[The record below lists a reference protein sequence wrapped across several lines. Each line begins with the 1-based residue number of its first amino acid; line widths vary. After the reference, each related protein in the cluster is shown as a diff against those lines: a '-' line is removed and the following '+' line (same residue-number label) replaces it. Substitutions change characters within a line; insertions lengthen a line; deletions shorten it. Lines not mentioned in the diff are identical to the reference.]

1 MLAGEYAPSRDPV
14 PSVWL
19 DAVEKVGLL
28 GWLQRVKDILRT
40 TAPNL
45 LSAIDNYMSH
55 VYKIIADAQI
65 TNGGL
70 VILLQAENEYSMF
83 EGEALGLDRQYMQ
96 YFIDKARDAGIVVPI
111 TSNDANNNGYN
122 APGTGLGVIDIYGY
136 DQYPIGLSLY
146 SIGGGTNWV
155 NLGYPDFYASYD
167 LGAIIAEE
175 GTVTREKY
183 SEAKSQGQFFKVAL
197 ATTLHG
203 LSNQIQPRC
212 YHPAYEYVHSPYTS
226 AKHPMELKQAPTK
239 VTFQALFH
247 DIHVYR

>member
-136 DQYPIGLSLY
+136 DQYPIGVGCYNLY
-146 SIGGGTNWV
+146 DW
-155 NLGYPDFYASYD
+155 
-167 LGAIIAEE
+167 
-175 GTVTREKY
+175 
-183 SEAKSQGQFFKVAL
+183 
-197 ATTLHG
+197 
-203 LSNQIQPRC
+203 
-212 YHPAYEYVHSPYTS
+212 PAG
-226 AKHPMELKQAPTK
+226 
-239 VTFQALFH
+239 
-247 DIHVYR
+247 

>member
-1 MLAGEYAPSRDPV
+1 MDEAILGTKIV
-14 PSVWL
+14 PQL
-19 DAVEKVGLL
+19 
-28 GWLQRVKDILRT
+28 
-40 TAPNL
+40 
-45 LSAIDNYMSH
+45 
-55 VYKIIADAQI
+55 I
-65 TNGGL
+65 TRS
-70 VILLQAENEYSMF
+70 LQAYLCF
-83 EGEALGLDRQYMQ
+83 WCQ
-96 YFIDKARDAGIVVPI
+96 K
-111 TSNDANNNGYN
+111 
-122 APGTGLGVIDIYGY
+122 
-136 DQYPIGLSLY
+136 LSLY